1 MSHINKENIK
11 NNRAVRYAYYFVN
24 GIVHRKALK
33 KKAEKTIEAF
43 GVRFQNRKDREKTIE
58 DMLQMNSR
66 YGYGFNEY
74 LYYHFSEKTLTERRS
89 FVADWEHLGYTC
101 AMNDPDN
108 AEIFDNKWKTY
119 KTFRP
124 YYRRD
129 VQICKGVEDAP
140 EFQRFLKAHERV
152 VIKPLD
158 ASCGH
163 GVQVINMKTAG
174 VISTEKY
181 KELLKESKGRF
192 IVEEFIDQTE
202 EMSRFHPASVN
213 TVRMPTIR
221 IGEKVHFVNPFFRIG
236 QHGNHVDNAGSG
248 GIICAIDV
256 ETGTIFAAADEHG
269 KRFEIQPDTKEQI
282 IGRVIPKW
290 NEAKDLVTEL
300 AKVVPD
306 NHYTGWD
313 LALREDGWVL
323 VEANRRGQF
332 VWQIASQKGFREEI
346 DHYLKQLGLKY

>member
-1 MSHINKENIK
+1 MMRINKENIK
-11 NNRAVRYAYYFVN
+11 NNRTVRYAYYFVN

-33 KKAEKTIEAF
+33 KKAEKTIETF
-43 GVRFQNRKDREKTIE
+43 GVRFQNPEEREKTIA

-66 YGYGFNEY
+66 YGYGFSEY
-74 LYYHFSEKTLTERRS
+74 LYYHFAEKAMPERCS

-108 AEIFDNKWKTY
+108 AEIFDNKWITY
-119 KTFRP
+119 KTFHP

-129 VQICKGVEDAP
+129 VQICKGAEDAQK
-140 EFQRFLKAHERV
+140 FQRFLSDHERV

-163 GVQVINMKTAG
+163 GVKIIDTKADG
-174 VISTEKY
+174 EISIEKY
-181 KELLKESKGRF
+181 KVLLKESKGRF
-192 IVEEFIDQTE
+192 IVEEFIDQAE

-221 IGEKVHFVNPFFRIG
+221 VGETVHIVNPFFRIG

-248 GIICAIDV
+248 GIICAIDA
-256 ETGTIFAAADEHG
+256 ETGIIFAAADEHG
-269 KRFEIQPDTKEQI
+269 KRFEKQPDTEEQI
-282 IGRVIPKW
+282 IGYAIPKW

-300 AKVVPD
+300 AKVIPD

-332 VWQIASQKGFREEI
+332 VWQIASQKGFRAEI
-346 DHYLKQLGLKY
+346 NHYLKKLGLKY